1 MQLFN
6 EFQHRIKKLDLV
18 DHPNSAQFWKN
29 SIDYF
34 NY

>member
-18 DHPNSAQFWKN
+18 DHPNSAQFWKK
-29 SIDYF
+29 ID
-34 NY
+34 